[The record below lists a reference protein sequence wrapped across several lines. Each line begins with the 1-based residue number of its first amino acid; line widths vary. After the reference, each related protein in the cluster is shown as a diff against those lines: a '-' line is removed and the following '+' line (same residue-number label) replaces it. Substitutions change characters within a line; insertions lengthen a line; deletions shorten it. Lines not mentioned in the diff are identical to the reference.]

1 MKKSNLEERIV
12 ELEQTVAIL
21 KNLIEIHQVALQTQ
35 ANINN
40 ELISRYTRT
49 NSSWLSSLGGFKE
62 KKVSK
67 NPGDREH

>member
-1 MKKSNLEERIV
+1 MKKSNLEERIT
-12 ELEQTVAIL
+12 ELEQTVIVL

-40 ELISRYTRT
+40 ELISRYTKT
-49 NSSWLSSLGGFKE
+49 GWLNSLGGFRE

-67 NPGDREH
+67 TPGDREH